1 MEASDSGDSA
11 SKGLGIAALI
21 VAALSLPLDLAGTLV
36 GGTMA
41 SEIGQRRL
49 LRASLAV
56 LLMAGLAAGCGS
68 GGGEMSDRAAPSA
81 AQFPSAKGETLNS
94 LLAKSDGQ
102 SPDAVAPTQE
112 VYSKGRNRFGFGLF
126 DRGGKQVTDGGDV
139 ALYAAHGASGKVEGP
154 FPARVESL
162 ATEAAFTSETTAK
175 DPAAAKA
182 VYVVG
187 DIPMNANGEW
197 SLVALIKKGGN
208 LTATRVPTAVVGH
221 PAAGAKGAKSSRPPP
236 SVGQPALRI
245 HTPTAASVG
254 GELAKITTRIPPDT
268 MNRDDLYNV
277 LGRKPV
283 VLLFATPQFCQ
294 SRTCGPVVDEAEQV
308 QQETGGKAAFIH
320 VEIYNQNDP
329 NKGVR
334 PQVSAYRLPSEPWL
348 FVIDRHGVIRT
359 RIEGAFGISELKDA
373 VDAAIAR
380 R

>member
-11 SKGLGIAALI
+11 SKGLGIPALI
-21 VAALSLPLDLAGTLV
+21 VAALSLPLDLAGALV

-49 LRASLAV
+49 LRALLAV
-56 LLMAGLAAGCGS
+56 LLTAGLAVGCGS
-68 GGGEMSDRAAPSA
+68 GGGEMSDRSAPSA

-102 SPDAVAPTQE
+102 SSDAVAPTQE

-126 DRGGKQVTDGGDV
+126 DRGGKQVTDGDV

-154 FPARVESL
+154 LPARVESL

-182 VYVVG
+182 VYVVR
-187 DIPMNANGEW
+187 DIPMSSYGEW
-197 SLVALIKKGGN
+197 RLVALIKRGGN
-208 LTATRVPTAVVGH
+208 LAATRVPSAVVG
-221 PAAGAKGAKSSRPPP
+221 PPVAGGGGSKSSRPPP

-254 GELAKITTRIPPDT
+254 GDLAKITTRIPPDT

-283 VLLFATPQFCQ
+283 ALLFATPQFCQ

-373 VDAAIAR
+373 VDAVIAR
-380 R
+380 K